1 MTQHLT
7 IDEATQ
13 KDLEIFSSE
22 QTSLFEFCNR
32 TRTFGGARVLKK
44 RMGEPFSNEK
54 DINNVQSSLKFILD
68 NRDLFKKIPSAF
80 MADRVD
86 QYTHDILPVVTQQS
100 RLEFTAAALSL
111 WMNHDRHYTAISVG
125 VQMTCGFLSQ
135 LKKFVSLEE
144 LSDAPG
150 ELKEIL
156 GRMER
161 LLEHDNLQE
170 VPETQIGGW
179 PLKNIR
185 LDQIFRVL
193 EKTTIAELQTL
204 LHEVDAMIAM
214 ADVCREHNYTFP
226 EILSGD
232 VRFHAEGLV
241 HPFVEH
247 AVGNPAVMD
256 QARRVQFLTGPNM
269 AGKTTYLRAV
279 SIALYFAHLGMG
291 VPAKQFRF
299 VPVDGLFTSI
309 SMSDDLR
316 GGVSYFRAEALRVK
330 AIATAL
336 ASGSKVIALMDEPFK
351 GTNVKDALD
360 ASRAMLDRFAVKRDC
375 LFLVASHLI
384 ELEQQF
390 AHQDQMD
397 CQYFEADER
406 EGKLRFDYQL
416 RSGVSAQR
424 LGMRVLEEEGVF
436 DLLNQ

>member
-1 MTQHLT
+1 MTRHLQ

-13 KDLEIFSSE
+13 KDLEIFASE

-44 RMGEPFSNEK
+44 RMSEPFSNAT
-54 DINNVQSSLKFILD
+54 DIDKVQSSLKFILA
-68 NRDLFKKIPSAF
+68 NRELFKRLPSAF

-86 QYTHDILPVVTQQS
+86 QYTHDILPVVTHRS
-100 RLEFTAAALSL
+100 RLEFTAAAFSL
-111 WMNHDRHYTAISVG
+111 WMNHDRHYTAIAVG

-135 LKKFVSLEE
+135 LKKFVGLSE
-144 LSDAPG
+144 LGGAPG
-150 ELKEIL
+150 ELNEIL
-156 GRMER
+156 HRIVA
-161 LLEHDNLQE
+161 LLQHDDLE
-170 VPETQIGGW
+170 KVPETQIGGW
-179 PLKNIR
+179 PLRNIR

-193 EKTTIAELQTL
+193 EKTTIVELQTL
-204 LHEVDAMIAM
+204 LHEVDAMVAM
-214 ADVCREHNYTFP
+214 ADVCKEHNYSFP

-232 VRFHAEGLV
+232 VRFEAEGLV
-241 HPFVEH
+241 HPFVEG
-247 AVGNPAVMD
+247 AVSNPAQMD

-279 SIALYFAHLGMG
+279 GISLYFAHLGMG
-291 VPAKQFRF
+291 VPAKRYSF
-299 VPVDGLFTSI
+299 VPVNSLFTSI
-309 SMSDDLR
+309 SLSDDLR

-330 AIATAL
+330 AIAEAL

-360 ASRAMLDRFAVKRDC
+360 ASRAMLDRFALKQDC

-384 ELEQQF
+384 ELSEQF
-390 AHQDQMD
+390 AHQDRMD

-416 RSGVSAQR
+416 RPGVSAQR